1 MWQALAMTIEI
12 DLIVLLIWSGAAI
25 IVLSIFHFLLLRAMK
40 GTAGAYN
47 AALDDAK
54 TAINNHMYMID
65 MVAPGTEGPHTR
77 DKRVTKEVTEQ
88 ATAAVEKL
96 RREV

>member
-1 MWQALAMTIEI
+1 MTIEV
-12 DLIVLLIWSGAAI
+12 DLIGLLVGVGCAVIA
-25 IVLSIFHFLLLRAMK
+25 LTTFHFLLLKAMK
-40 GTAGAYN
+40 GTTGAYN

-88 ATAAVEKL
+88 AVAAVEKL